1 MRVCQSAS
9 YQILLTT
16 HLAAMRKGFLLSS
29 SRKST
34 ETRSF
39 DPVPSSS
46 IPEPPPDG
54 DTTRVLSK
62 TPRIVLSDTRIPG
75 SPCFLYLPRGKH
87 DMVYIDS
94 IAKVKELSTWRVWD
108 EPAPSDNRDAIAF
121 RPVEGKGVGMVARR
135 TIRAGEL
142 IIAER
147 PVYAQRK
154 MLPRCSDQNTMN
166 GVFHLA
172 AVKDLSNTS
181 REAIFSLKN
190 SKPGYHP
197 LSGILQT
204 NFLMLDITEE
214 PDPDPDNQFVG
225 IFPLLSRANHD
236 CTPNS
241 HYFFNFSSFTGEFR
255 ATRDIPRG
263 DEVTISYTYVLAPR
277 AARQAHLRNDYSFIC
292 SCEACR
298 LDTKNTEASDDR
310 RAKIDQLV
318 EEITPGSSVWRKP
331 SYEKMKECLKMVEKE
346 RLDIFRAQILFYGG
360 TLLLQQG
367 DVTHF
372 VQWMKR
378 AKEEYLRMEGETSPA
393 FKAVSTTLQIW
404 PGGSR

>member
-1 MRVCQSAS
+1 
-9 YQILLTT
+9 
-16 HLAAMRKGFLLSS
+16 MRKGFLLSS

-62 TPRIVLSDTRIPG
+62 TPRIVLSDARIPG
-75 SPCFLYLPRGKH
+75 APYFLYLPRGKH
-87 DMVYIDS
+87 DMVYIDN

-108 EPAPSDNRDAIAF
+108 EPTPSDNRDAVAF
-121 RPVEGKGVGMVARR
+121 RPVEGKGMGMVARR
-135 TIRAGEL
+135 TILAGEL
-142 IIAER
+142 IISER

-154 MLPRCSDQNTMN
+154 TLARCSDQNTMN
-166 GVFHLA
+166 ELEDLA
-172 AVKDLSNTS
+172 IIHFRVS
-181 REAIFSLKN
+181 F
-190 SKPGYHP
+190 
-197 LSGILQT
+197 QT

-255 ATRDIPRG
+255 ATRDIPQG
-263 DEVTISYTYVLAPR
+263 EEVTISYTYHAGSTRRMPKPLTTDARKSISWWKKSHPGVLR
-277 AARQAHLRNDYSFIC
+277 G
-292 SCEACR
+292 
-298 LDTKNTEASDDR
+298 
-310 RAKIDQLV
+310 
-318 EEITPGSSVWRKP
+318 GSL
-331 SYEKMKECLKMVEKE
+331 SYERMKDCLKMVEKE
-346 RLDIFRAQILFYGG
+346 RLDIYRTQILFYGG

-372 VQWMKR
+372 LQWMKR
-378 AKEEYLRMEGETSPA
+378 AKEEYLRMEGEASPT
-393 FKAVSTTLQIW
+393 FKAVSTTTNFDFERFNSSEEILVLI
-404 PGGSR
+404 STA